1 MKTKTI
7 NKIKINEKVYKK
19 IFNIYIEEKINKAL
33 KKYNEFLE
41 QSNKLLSSGWIKIT
55 DLDIYYV
62 AKEKIFVM
70 FENIQKNN
78 SPKEII
84 DFKELNSL
92 FIDENNDNPFIKEEN
107 IDDLLRYVG
116 ESREYILNK
125 MSEVNKNPEP
135 FIEERIKESKYDKEE
150 FLLHL
155 KTAFYEFLNYL
166 NNPNPNDIR
175 SIFDGIYSFGRKDK
189 VKIILDFLDNKYPQL
204 KNKTAPEKNT
214 AEYIYYENKKT
225 QWVCYEKNDKLEVF
239 NINTKTIREDVD
251 NISSYIKVYKL
262 KMHKKETLFET
273 LISNE
278 FIPEIFNDNNTYKEI
293 MYNYK
298 NKNIIFKNNN
308 IILSVQCINKI
319 KQGKLH
325 ITINKEKNALDEFE
339 KYIKNNITE
348 EYLEPVLEDLLNT
361 DKKRVDIDAYDRK
374 ILEDPNRGHWDL
386 WNQEFNDNDTI
397 IETNKNLIARNPLN
411 DINEDGTIAI
421 DFGTKSTIVVSQ
433 GNTEN
438 IMPIRIGTGN
448 LSKKINSKQ
457 YENPTVIEFIDLQD
471 FMKRYNSKNGR
482 PETLW
487 EDLTISHTAFN
498 DLIKSDSS
506 EYYSYFYNLK
516 QWAGG
521 KEGKIRIRDKKN
533 FDVVIPSYLEL
544 KEEDIDPIEIYA
556 YNLGLYINNM
566 RQGIFL
572 DYILSFPVTYEKAVR
587 EKILNSFSK
596 GIKKSLPVEVL
607 NDEDCMKKFR
617 VIQGASEPAAYAV
630 CALQEYNFEPEDD
643 EKIFYGIFDFGGG
656 TTDFDFG
663 IWREAN
669 EKESRYDYVINHFG
683 AGGDRY
689 LGGENLLELLA
700 FEVFKENQDK
710 LREKGITFL
719 LPEECERFAGS
730 EVLISESQEAKLN
743 TKQLMEYLRC
753 FWEKEEGYEKKF
765 ESGKIKIALFTKDGK
780 REANFELD
788 INTEILETILR
799 NRIEKGVK
807 NFFESLKLAF
817 AKENIKDVKNVL
829 IFLAGNSSKSSIVK
843 ELFEKYIKEETEDI
857 IKYNKIEAGEYFKIY
872 PPLGTEEAYKIQE
885 DLGIKVCRDDIT
897 KPTGKTGVAFG
908 LIDCIPGSNIKVISE
923 KNIEEEIKFKY
934 YVGHNKKRRFFVD
947 INRDVDYNKWILFTD
962 SSCEDFQIY
971 YTTEPQASSNNM
983 PINEVKKKKC
993 RIDVIDEN
1001 ANVYVRA
1008 VGPSEI
1014 EYVVATED
1022 EIIKNKYISQ
1032 LVKLKL
1038 E

>member
-1 MKTKTI
+1 METKII
-7 NKIKINEKVYKK
+7 NKIQIDKNS
-19 IFNIYIEEKINKAL
+19 L
-33 KKYNEFLE
+33 
-41 QSNKLLSSGWIKIT
+41 NKLIISMTKQRIKEAIKKFDVLKQEIENLIKKSNWIKIGNKDVYYEAT
-55 DLDIYYV
+55 ENVIVPNLETFTCNCKDYINNKWNVFEGFKGKLPTEKQVNNLFFSKNKLKKFMSGNNVINGNKKKYHYIKLNNKLCWDCSSYSCSLNECVYNNSHYSWESDNYWIQIPIVNLDKSLSLLEIFLTNNIYPKDFSNDLIDEFNSLVSLYSKGYI
-62 AKEKIFVM
+62 K
-70 FENIQKNN
+70 FENENIVETEEFMKAVLNQK
-78 SPKEII
+78 
-84 DFKELNSL
+84 FLELNKVS
-92 FIDENNDNPFIKEEN
+92 FKKE
-107 IDDLLRYVG
+107 D
-116 ESREYILNK
+116 
-125 MSEVNKNPEP
+125 
-135 FIEERIKESKYDKEE
+135 
-150 FLLHL
+150 
-155 KTAFYEFLNYL
+155 
-166 NNPNPNDIR
+166 
-175 SIFDGIYSFGRKDK
+175 
-189 VKIILDFLDNKYPQL
+189 ILDFIKS
-204 KNKTAPEKNT
+204 
-214 AEYIYYENKKT
+214 
-225 QWVCYEKNDKLEVF
+225 DK
-239 NINTKTIREDVD
+239 
-251 NISSYIKVYKL
+251 
-262 KMHKKETLFET
+262 
-273 LISNE
+273 
-278 FIPEIFNDNNTYKEI
+278 
-293 MYNYK
+293 
-298 NKNIIFKNNN
+298 
-308 IILSVQCINKI
+308 
-319 KQGKLH
+319 
-325 ITINKEKNALDEFE
+325 ITLDESFY
-339 KYIKNNITE
+339 KIFIDN
-348 EYLEPVLEDLLNT
+348 LLNC
-361 DKKRVDIDAYDRK
+361 DKKRADIEPYDIK
-374 ILEDPNRGHWDL
+374 ILEDPRRGHWDL
-386 WNQEFNDNDTI
+386 WNQELDEKDVLV
-397 IETNKNLIARNPLN
+397 ETDKQFVARNPLS

-448 LSKKINSKQ
+448 LSKKINNKQ

-498 DLIKSDSS
+498 DLIESDSS

-521 KEGKIRIRDKKN
+521 KEGKIRIRDKNN

-607 NDEDCMKKFR
+607 NDEDSMKRFR

-829 IFLAGNSSKSSIVK
+829 IFLAGNSSKSPIVK

-857 IKYNKIEAGEYFKIY
+857 IKYNNIEAGEYFKIY

-885 DLGIKVCRDDIT
+885 ELGIKVCRDDIT

-908 LIDCIPGSNIKVISE
+908 LIDCLPGSNIKVISE

-947 INRDVDYNKWILFTD
+947 INRDVDYNKWISFTD
-962 SSCEDFQIY
+962 ASCEDFQIY

-1008 VGPSEI
+1008 VGPSEL
-1014 EYVVATED
+1014 EYVVANED
-1022 EIIKNKYISQ
+1022 EITKNKYISQ

>member
-1 MKTKTI
+1 MNLNKSLSLLEVFLQNNIYPEDFSKDLVDKFNLLFSLYSKGYIKFENENIVETEKFVKDI
-7 NKIKINEKVYKK
+7 LNQKFLKLNKISFKKEDILSFITSSKISLDESVYK
-19 IFNIYIEEKINKAL
+19 
-33 KKYNEFLE
+33 
-41 QSNKLLSSGWIKIT
+41 
-55 DLDIYYV
+55 
-62 AKEKIFVM
+62 
-70 FENIQKNN
+70 
-78 SPKEII
+78 
-84 DFKELNSL
+84 L
-92 FIDENNDNPFIKEEN
+92 FIDN
-107 IDDLLRYVG
+107 
-116 ESREYILNK
+116 
-125 MSEVNKNPEP
+125 
-135 FIEERIKESKYDKEE
+135 
-150 FLLHL
+150 
-155 KTAFYEFLNYL
+155 
-166 NNPNPNDIR
+166 
-175 SIFDGIYSFGRKDK
+175 
-189 VKIILDFLDNKYPQL
+189 
-204 KNKTAPEKNT
+204 
-214 AEYIYYENKKT
+214 
-225 QWVCYEKNDKLEVF
+225 
-239 NINTKTIREDVD
+239 
-251 NISSYIKVYKL
+251 
-262 KMHKKETLFET
+262 
-273 LISNE
+273 
-278 FIPEIFNDNNTYKEI
+278 
-293 MYNYK
+293 
-298 NKNIIFKNNN
+298 
-308 IILSVQCINKI
+308 
-319 KQGKLH
+319 
-325 ITINKEKNALDEFE
+325 
-339 KYIKNNITE
+339 
-348 EYLEPVLEDLLNT
+348 LLNC
-361 DKKRVDIDAYDRK
+361 DKKRADIEAYDIK
-374 ILEDPNRGHWDL
+374 ILEDPRRGHWDL
-386 WNQEFNDNDTI
+386 WNQEFDEKGI
-397 IETNKNLIARNPLN
+397 LVETDKVFVARNPLS

-457 YENPTVIEFIDLQD
+457 YENPTVIEFINLQD
-471 FMKRYNSKNGR
+471 FMKRYDSKVGR

-498 DLIKSDSS
+498 DLIESDSS

-521 KEGKIRIRDKKN
+521 KEGKIRIRDKNN
-533 FDVVIPSYLEL
+533 FDVVISSYLEL

-765 ESGKIKIALFTKDGK
+765 ESGKIRIALFTKDGK

-817 AKENIKDVKNVL
+817 ARESIKDVKNVL
-829 IFLAGNSSKSSIVK
+829 IFLAGNSSKSLIVK

-857 IKYNKIEAGEYFKIY
+857 RKYNNIEDDEYFKIY

-885 DLGIKVCRDDIT
+885 ELGIKVCRDDIT

-908 LIDCIPGSNIKVISE
+908 LIDCLPGSNIKVISE

-934 YVGHNKKRRFFVD
+934 YVGHNKKRKFFVD
-947 INRDVDYNKWILFTD
+947 INRDIDYNKWILFTD
-962 SSCEDFQIY
+962 ASCEDFQIY
-971 YTTEPQASSNNM
+971 YTTEPQASSNNL
-983 PINEVKKKKC
+983 PITEVKKKKC
-993 RIDVIDEN
+993 RIEVTDEL
-1001 ANVYVRA
+1001 ANIYIRLI
-1008 VGPSEI
+1008 GPSEI
-1014 EYVVATED
+1014 EYVVARE
-1022 EIIKNKYISQ
+1022 EEIKNDKYITNPQ
-1032 LVKLKL
+1032 KIILQ
-1038 E
+1038 

>member
-1 MKTKTI
+1 METKII
-7 NKIKINEKVYKK
+7 NKIQIDKNS
-19 IFNIYIEEKINKAL
+19 L
-33 KKYNEFLE
+33 
-41 QSNKLLSSGWIKIT
+41 NKLVIPIT
-55 DLDIYYV
+55 
-62 AKEKIFVM
+62 K
-70 FENIQKNN
+70 Q
-78 SPKEII
+78 
-84 DFKELNSL
+84 
-92 FIDENNDNPFIKEEN
+92 
-107 IDDLLRYVG
+107 
-116 ESREYILNK
+116 
-125 MSEVNKNPEP
+125 
-135 FIEERIKESKYDKEE
+135 RIKESIKKFDVLKQEIENLIKKSNWIKIGNKDVYYEATENVIVPNLETFICSCKDYINDQWNVFEGFKGVLPTEEQVNKLFFSESKLEKFITSGKLINGNGKNYYYIKINDYCKRCSNFRVFGINRCTINRCPYNYDWIQVPIVNLNKSLSLLEL
-150 FLLHL
+150 FLQNNIYPKNFSKNLIHKFNILISLYL
-155 KTAFYEFLNYL
+155 KGYVKFENENIIETKKFIKDVLNQKFLEL
-166 NNPNPNDIR
+166 NNI
-175 SIFDGIYSFGRKDK
+175 SF
-189 VKIILDFLDNKYPQL
+189 
-204 KNKTAPEKNT
+204 
-214 AEYIYYENKKT
+214 
-225 QWVCYEKNDKLEVF
+225 
-239 NINTKTIREDVD
+239 
-251 NISSYIKVYKL
+251 
-262 KMHKKETLFET
+262 KKE
-273 LISNE
+273 
-278 FIPEIFNDNNTYKEI
+278 D
-293 MYNYK
+293 
-298 NKNIIFKNNN
+298 
-308 IILSVQCINKI
+308 ILVSIQSDKS
-319 KQGKLH
+319 
-325 ITINKEKNALDEFE
+325 ALDESFY
-339 KYIKNNITE
+339 KIFIDN
-348 EYLEPVLEDLLNT
+348 LLNC
-361 DKKRVDIDAYDRK
+361 DKKRADIEPYDIK
-374 ILEDPNRGHWDL
+374 ILEDPRRGHWDL
-386 WNQEFNDNDTI
+386 WNQELGEKDVLV
-397 IETNKNLIARNPLN
+397 ETDKQFVARNPLS

-498 DLIKSDSS
+498 DLIESDSS

-607 NDEDCMKKFR
+607 NDEDCMKRFR

-829 IFLAGNSSKSSIVK
+829 IFLAGNSSKSPIVI

-857 IKYNKIEAGEYFKIY
+857 IKYNNIEAGEYFKIY
-872 PPLGTEEAYKIQE
+872 PPLGTEEAYNIQE
-885 DLGIKVCRDDIT
+885 ELGIKVCRDDIT

-908 LIDCIPGSNIKVISE
+908 LIDCLPGSNIKVISE

-934 YVGHNKKRRFFVD
+934 YIGHNKKRKFFVD

-962 SSCEDFQIY
+962 ASCEDFQIY

-1008 VGPSEI
+1008 VGPSEL
-1014 EYVVATED
+1014 EYVVANED
-1022 EIIKNKYISQ
+1022 EITKNKYISQ

>member
-1 MKTKTI
+1 MKTKII
-7 NKIKINEKVYKK
+7 NKIKINEKVYKR

-41 QSNKLLSSGWIKIT
+41 QSNKLLSIGWIKIT
-55 DLDIYYV
+55 NLDIYYV

-92 FIDENNDNPFIKEEN
+92 FIDENNDNPFIKEED
-107 IDDLLRYVG
+107 IDDLFRYVG
-116 ESREYILNK
+116 ESREYILDK

-135 FIEERIKESKYDKEE
+135 FIEERLKESKYDKDE

-155 KTAFYEFLNYL
+155 KTAFYQLLEYL
-166 NNPNPNDIR
+166 DNPDPLDSFAIMD
-175 SIFDGIYSFGRKDK
+175 SLLSFGPKDK
-189 VKIILDFLDNKYPQL
+189 SRKIINFLETKYPQL
-204 KNKTAPEKNT
+204 EAQFAPEKNT
-214 AEYIYYENKKT
+214 AKYIYYENKKT

-239 NINTKTIREDVD
+239 NVNTKMIREDVD
-251 NISSYIKVYKL
+251 NISSYIRVYKL
-262 KMHKKETLFET
+262 KVHKKETLFET

-278 FIPEIFNDNNTYKEI
+278 FIPEIFNDNNIYKEI

-308 IILSVQCINKI
+308 IILSAQCVNRI
-319 KQGKLH
+319 KTGRLH
-325 ITINKEKNALDEFE
+325 ITINEEKNVLDEFE
-339 KYIKNNITE
+339 KCIKNNITE
-348 EYLEPVLEDLLNT
+348 KYLEPVLEDLLKT
-361 DKKRVDIDAYDRK
+361 DKKRADIDAYDKK

-386 WNQEFNDNDTI
+386 WSEEFYDNDTI
-397 IETNKNLIARNPLN
+397 IKINKNLIARNPVS

-457 YENPTVIEFIDLQD
+457 YENPTVIEFINLQD
-471 FMKRYNSKNGR
+471 FMKRYDSKAGR

-521 KEGKIRIRDKKN
+521 KEGKIRIRDKNN

-617 VIQGASEPAAYAV
+617 VIQRASEPAAYAV

-765 ESGKIKIALFTKDGK
+765 ESGKIRIALFTKDGK

-817 AKENIKDVKNVL
+817 ARESIKDVKNVL
-829 IFLAGNSSKSSIVK
+829 IFLAGNSSKSLIVK

-857 IKYNKIEAGEYFKIY
+857 RKYNNIEGDEYFKIY

-885 DLGIKVCRDDIT
+885 ELGIKVCRDDIT

-908 LIDCIPGSNIKVISE
+908 LIDCLPGSNIKVISE
-923 KNIEEEIKFKY
+923 KNIKEEIKFKY
-934 YVGHNKKRRFFVD
+934 YVGHNKKRKFFVD
-947 INRDVDYNKWILFTD
+947 INRDIDYNKWILFTD
-962 SSCEDFQIY
+962 ASCEDFQIY

-1001 ANVYVRA
+1001 ANVYVRV
-1008 VGPSEI
+1008 VGPSEL
-1014 EYVVATED
+1014 EYVVARE
-1022 EIIKNKYISQ
+1022 EEIKNDKYITNPQ
-1032 LVKLKL
+1032 KIILQ
-1038 E
+1038 

>member
-1 MKTKTI
+1 METKII
-7 NKIKINEKVYKK
+7 NKIQIDKNSLNKLIILITKQRIEEAIKKFDVLKKK
-19 IFNIYIEEKINKAL
+19 IENIVKE
-33 KKYNEFLE
+33 
-41 QSNKLLSSGWIKIT
+41 SNWIKIGNKDVYYEAT
-55 DLDIYYV
+55 ENVILPNLEIFTCSCKDYINKKWNVFEGFKGKLPTEKQVNNLFFTKNKLKKFMNDNNVINGNKKNYHYIKLNNKLCFGCSSYSCSLNECKYNDSHYWNPDHTWIQIPIVNLNKSLSLLELFLQNNIYPKDFSKDLIDKFNLLFSLYSKGYI
-62 AKEKIFVM
+62 K
-70 FENIQKNN
+70 FENENIVETEEFIKDVLNQK
-78 SPKEII
+78 
-84 DFKELNSL
+84 FLELNNISFKKEDILSFITSSKISLDESVYKL
-92 FIDENNDNPFIKEEN
+92 FIDN
-107 IDDLLRYVG
+107 
-116 ESREYILNK
+116 
-125 MSEVNKNPEP
+125 
-135 FIEERIKESKYDKEE
+135 
-150 FLLHL
+150 
-155 KTAFYEFLNYL
+155 
-166 NNPNPNDIR
+166 
-175 SIFDGIYSFGRKDK
+175 
-189 VKIILDFLDNKYPQL
+189 
-204 KNKTAPEKNT
+204 
-214 AEYIYYENKKT
+214 
-225 QWVCYEKNDKLEVF
+225 
-239 NINTKTIREDVD
+239 
-251 NISSYIKVYKL
+251 
-262 KMHKKETLFET
+262 
-273 LISNE
+273 
-278 FIPEIFNDNNTYKEI
+278 
-293 MYNYK
+293 
-298 NKNIIFKNNN
+298 
-308 IILSVQCINKI
+308 
-319 KQGKLH
+319 
-325 ITINKEKNALDEFE
+325 
-339 KYIKNNITE
+339 
-348 EYLEPVLEDLLNT
+348 LLNC
-361 DKKRVDIDAYDRK
+361 DKKRADIEPYDIK
-374 ILEDPNRGHWDL
+374 ILEDPRRGHWDL
-386 WNQEFNDNDTI
+386 WNQELDEKGI
-397 IETNKNLIARNPLN
+397 LVETDKQFVARNPLS

-448 LSKKINSKQ
+448 LSKKINNKQ

-829 IFLAGNSSKSSIVK
+829 IFLAGNSSKSPIVR

-857 IKYNKIEAGEYFKIY
+857 IKYNNIEDDEYFKIY

-885 DLGIKVCRDDIT
+885 ELEIKVCRDDIT

-908 LIDCIPGSNIKVISE
+908 LIDCLPGSNIKVISE

-947 INRDVDYNKWILFTD
+947 INRDVDYNKWISFTD
-962 SSCEDFQIY
+962 ASCEDFQIY

-1008 VGPSEI
+1008 VGPSEL
-1014 EYVVATED
+1014 EYVVANED
-1022 EIIKNKYISQ
+1022 EITKNKYISQ

>member
-1 MKTKTI
+1 
-7 NKIKINEKVYKK
+7 
-19 IFNIYIEEKINKAL
+19 
-33 KKYNEFLE
+33 
-41 QSNKLLSSGWIKIT
+41 
-55 DLDIYYV
+55 
-62 AKEKIFVM
+62 
-70 FENIQKNN
+70 
-78 SPKEII
+78 
-84 DFKELNSL
+84 
-92 FIDENNDNPFIKEEN
+92 
-107 IDDLLRYVG
+107 
-116 ESREYILNK
+116 
-125 MSEVNKNPEP
+125 
-135 FIEERIKESKYDKEE
+135 
-150 FLLHL
+150 
-155 KTAFYEFLNYL
+155 
-166 NNPNPNDIR
+166 
-175 SIFDGIYSFGRKDK
+175 
-189 VKIILDFLDNKYPQL
+189 
-204 KNKTAPEKNT
+204 
-214 AEYIYYENKKT
+214 
-225 QWVCYEKNDKLEVF
+225 
-239 NINTKTIREDVD
+239 
-251 NISSYIKVYKL
+251 
-262 KMHKKETLFET
+262 
-273 LISNE
+273 
-278 FIPEIFNDNNTYKEI
+278 
-293 MYNYK
+293 
-298 NKNIIFKNNN
+298 
-308 IILSVQCINKI
+308 
-319 KQGKLH
+319 
-325 ITINKEKNALDEFE
+325 
-339 KYIKNNITE
+339 
-348 EYLEPVLEDLLNT
+348 
-361 DKKRVDIDAYDRK
+361 
-374 ILEDPNRGHWDL
+374 
-386 WNQEFNDNDTI
+386 
-397 IETNKNLIARNPLN
+397 
-411 DINEDGTIAI
+411 
-421 DFGTKSTIVVSQ
+421 
-433 GNTEN
+433 
-438 IMPIRIGTGN
+438 MPIRIGTGN

-607 NDEDCMKKFR
+607 NDEDSMKRFR

-817 AKENIKDVKNVL
+817 ARESIKDVKNVL
-829 IFLAGNSSKSSIVK
+829 IFLAGNSSKSPIVK
-843 ELFEKYIKEETEDI
+843 ELFEKYIKEENEDI
-857 IKYNKIEAGEYFKIY
+857 IKYNNIEAGEYFKIY

-885 DLGIKVCRDDIT
+885 ELGIKVCRDDIT

-908 LIDCIPGSNIKVISE
+908 LIDCLPGSNIKVISE

-947 INRDVDYNKWILFTD
+947 INRDVDYNKWISFTD
-962 SSCEDFQIY
+962 ASCEDFQIY

-1008 VGPSEI
+1008 VGPSEL
-1014 EYVVATED
+1014 EYVVANED
-1022 EIIKNKYISQ
+1022 EITKNKYISQ